1 MKKINKYYILFFLF
15 TYLLLEELIFSFL
28 TYKNI
33 TIELILFSFLYSFII
48 YFIYLITNKKS
59 ILYLLNILIFL
70 IFISNYLYF
79 INYLSFIK
87 INVMIKSVKVL
98 YFSNNII
105 EIIKNN
111 IIGLLLL
118 FIPLIV
124 VCYLIKEDN
133 YKNKFKFNIKYIIT
147 LLILYV
153 LPIISLFITNN
164 NDIYSKSSLYFDIN
178 FPIKNLS
185 SFGLITSLRLDTQ
198 RYIFKFKDKGSFI
211 NINNEKYSSSEYNIT
226 NIDFKK
232 SENEEIKEINE
243 YFSNSIPSKKNIYS
257 GLLKDKN
264 LIFILAESFNYMAV
278 KEDITPNL
286 YRLFNDG
293 FTFDNFYN
301 PLFPVSTADG
311 QYLTDISL
319 FPSDAEHSL
328 ISTNKNYIPYSLAS
342 MFNKRDYKTYS
353 YHNYKYDYYERDKYY
368 PNMGFN
374 IYKGI
379 GNGLNMDDTRSDYD
393 MVKSTIN
400 EYINEDKFFTY
411 YLTISGHAP
420 YNKNNKISIKNIDK
434 LDKYNYSDNVKY
446 YLSTQIE
453 LDNMI
458 GLLFEELEKNN
469 KLDDTVIVLV
479 PDHVPYGLS
488 TDEMNELSE
497 VDRNDEF
504 YKYKSNLVIYN
515 KNINKYLSNNNYCSN
530 IDILPTILNLYG
542 FEFDSRLFMGRDIL
556 SNNDGMVVFGNRNII
571 TKNYKYSNMN
581 DVMYGKLDK
590 NYLNEIKNNIYM
602 KYRISRLILENNYYN
617 YLFND

>member
-1 MKKINKYYILFFLF
+1 
-15 TYLLLEELIFSFL
+15 
-28 TYKNI
+28 
-33 TIELILFSFLYSFII
+33 
-48 YFIYLITNKKS
+48 
-59 ILYLLNILIFL
+59 
-70 IFISNYLYF
+70 
-79 INYLSFIK
+79 
-87 INVMIKSVKVL
+87 MIKSVKVL

-342 MFNKRDYKTYS
+342 M
-353 YHNYKYDYYERDKYY
+353 
-368 PNMGFN
+368 
-374 IYKGI
+374 
-379 GNGLNMDDTRSDYD
+379 
-393 MVKSTIN
+393 
-400 EYINEDKFFTY
+400 
-411 YLTISGHAP
+411 
-420 YNKNNKISIKNIDK
+420 
-434 LDKYNYSDNVKY
+434 
-446 YLSTQIE
+446 
-453 LDNMI
+453 
-458 GLLFEELEKNN
+458 
-469 KLDDTVIVLV
+469 
-479 PDHVPYGLS
+479 
-488 TDEMNELSE
+488 
-497 VDRNDEF
+497 
-504 YKYKSNLVIYN
+504 
-515 KNINKYLSNNNYCSN
+515 
-530 IDILPTILNLYG
+530 
-542 FEFDSRLFMGRDIL
+542 
-556 SNNDGMVVFGNRNII
+556 
-571 TKNYKYSNMN
+571 
-581 DVMYGKLDK
+581 
-590 NYLNEIKNNIYM
+590 
-602 KYRISRLILENNYYN
+602 
-617 YLFND
+617 

>member
-87 INVMIKSVKVL
+87 INVMIKSLKVL
-98 YFSNNII
+98 YFSHNII

>member
-286 YRLFNDG
+286 YRFFNDG

>member
-328 ISTNKNYIPYSLAS
+328 ISKNKNYIPYSLAS

>member
-211 NINNEKYSSSEYNIT
+211 NINNC
-226 NIDFKK
+226 
-232 SENEEIKEINE
+232 
-243 YFSNSIPSKKNIYS
+243 
-257 GLLKDKN
+257 
-264 LIFILAESFNYMAV
+264 LI
-278 KEDITPNL
+278 
-286 YRLFNDG
+286 
-293 FTFDNFYN
+293 
-301 PLFPVSTADG
+301 
-311 QYLTDISL
+311 
-319 FPSDAEHSL
+319 
-328 ISTNKNYIPYSLAS
+328 
-342 MFNKRDYKTYS
+342 
-353 YHNYKYDYYERDKYY
+353 
-368 PNMGFN
+368 
-374 IYKGI
+374 
-379 GNGLNMDDTRSDYD
+379 
-393 MVKSTIN
+393 
-400 EYINEDKFFTY
+400 
-411 YLTISGHAP
+411 
-420 YNKNNKISIKNIDK
+420 
-434 LDKYNYSDNVKY
+434 
-446 YLSTQIE
+446 
-453 LDNMI
+453 
-458 GLLFEELEKNN
+458 
-469 KLDDTVIVLV
+469 
-479 PDHVPYGLS
+479 
-488 TDEMNELSE
+488 
-497 VDRNDEF
+497 
-504 YKYKSNLVIYN
+504 
-515 KNINKYLSNNNYCSN
+515 
-530 IDILPTILNLYG
+530 
-542 FEFDSRLFMGRDIL
+542 
-556 SNNDGMVVFGNRNII
+556 
-571 TKNYKYSNMN
+571 
-581 DVMYGKLDK
+581 
-590 NYLNEIKNNIYM
+590 
-602 KYRISRLILENNYYN
+602 
-617 YLFND
+617 

>member
-556 SNNDGMVVFGNRNII
+556 SNNDGVVVFGNRNII

>member
-1 MKKINKYYILFFLF
+1 MKKINKYYILIFLF

-33 TIELILFSFLYSFII
+33 TIELILFSFLYSFIV

-124 VCYLIKEDN
+124 VCYLIKKDN

-211 NINNEKYSSSEYNIT
+211 NINNEEYSSSEYNIT

-232 SENEEIKEINE
+232 SDNEEIKEINE

-264 LIFILAESFNYMAV
+264 LIFILAESFNYIAV

-420 YNKNNKISIKNIDK
+420 YNKDNKMSIKNLDR
-434 LDKYNYSDNVKY
+434 LDKYDYSDNVKY

-458 GLLFEELEKNN
+458 GLLFDRLKENN

-497 VDRNDEF
+497 SDKNDEF

-515 KNINKYLSNNNYCSN
+515 KNINKYLSNDNYCSN

-581 DVMYGKLDK
+581 DVIYGKLDK

-617 YLFND
+617 YLFNN

>member
-1 MKKINKYYILFFLF
+1 M
-15 TYLLLEELIFSFL
+15 
-28 TYKNI
+28 
-33 TIELILFSFLYSFII
+33 
-48 YFIYLITNKKS
+48 
-59 ILYLLNILIFL
+59 
-70 IFISNYLYF
+70 
-79 INYLSFIK
+79 
-87 INVMIKSVKVL
+87 
-98 YFSNNII
+98 
-105 EIIKNN
+105 
-111 IIGLLLL
+111 
-118 FIPLIV
+118 
-124 VCYLIKEDN
+124 CYLIKEDN